1 MTSRV
6 LAPLI
11 TVVLVVSC
19 GGSSEES
26 GPNGPDST
34 ASAAEGTDVVA
45 VPNGEV
51 VEVQVL
57 DNSYR
62 PIDITIKAGTEVR
75 FDNKGRNEHNI
86 LPDFVKSDAEL
97 TELLSTGESATA
109 WGVVSTELAPG
120 DEYSHVFLEPGSY
133 PYYCSIHGVPGKGM
147 YGVVVVE

>member
-1 MTSRV
+1 M
-6 LAPLI
+6 
-11 TVVLVVSC
+11 
-19 GGSSEES
+19 
-26 GPNGPDST
+26 
-34 ASAAEGTDVVA
+34 AEGTDVVA

-62 PIDITIKAGTEVR
+62 PIDITISVGTEVR

-86 LPDFVKSDAEL
+86 LPDDVKSDAAL
-97 TELLSTGESATA
+97 VELLAVDDSAAA
-109 WGVVSTELAPG
+109 WGVTSGELVPG
-120 DEYSHVFLEPGSY
+120 ASYSHVFLEPGSY

>member
-1 MTSRV
+1 MIG
-6 LAPLI
+6 ALI
-11 TVVLVVSC
+11 LVSC
-19 GGSSEES
+19 GGSS
-26 GPNGPDST
+26 GDST
-34 ASAAEGTDVVA
+34 QPMSSSDDSPATV

-62 PIDITIKAGTEVR
+62 PLEITIAAGTEIR
-75 FDNKGRNEHNI
+75 FDNRGRNEHNI
-86 LPDFVKSDAEL
+86 LPDFVKSDADL
-97 TELLSTGESATA
+97 AELLRTDDSASA

-120 DEYSHVFLEPGSY
+120 DVYSHVFLEPGTY

>member
-1 MTSRV
+1 M
-6 LAPLI
+6 
-11 TVVLVVSC
+11 
-19 GGSSEES
+19 
-26 GPNGPDST
+26 
-34 ASAAEGTDVVA
+34 AEGTDVVA

-62 PIDITIKAGTEVR
+62 PIDITISVGTEVR

-86 LPDFVKSDAEL
+86 LPDDVKSDAAL
-97 TELLSTGESATA
+97 VELLAVDDSAAA
-109 WGVVSTELAPG
+109 WGVTSDELVPG
-120 DEYSHVFLEPGSY
+120 ASYSHVFLEPGSY